1 MTIGEKLRACRKWAN
16 LTQKELGEKVG
27 IDGATVGKYERG
39 VLKPKRET
47 LIKFEDALNY
57 CHGTFYRDTDEAF
70 QTVQDAKQE
79 LYGVDGWIV
88 VYPDME
94 TGELTRETMQN
105 PLNTRLEAAFSKL
118 NAEGKEVAIER
129 VEELAQIPKYQR
141 TDAPAGDDLTPDDV
155 SEADP
160 AEKA

>member
-1 MTIGEKLRACRKWAN
+1 MTIGEKLRTCRKWAK

-57 CHGTFYRDTDEAF
+57 SHGTFYKDTDEAF
-70 QTVQDAKQE
+70 QNAQDAIEE
-79 LYGVDGWIV
+79 LYGADGWNV

-94 TGELTRETMQN
+94 TGELTQGTMQN
-105 PLNTRLEAAFSKL
+105 PLNTRLEAAFSQL
-118 NAEGKEVAIER
+118 NAEGKRIAVER
-129 VEELAQIPKYQR
+129 VEELALIPKYQQ
-141 TDAPAGDDLTPDDV
+141 TDSPIWEEKEDTP
-155 SEADP
+155 P
-160 AEKA
+160 TEKE